1 MNRIFFNKVF
11 SRKSILLS
19 SFIIS
24 ILFLLIST
32 IAVSAQIT
40 DDEFARME
48 LFPRE
53 TRSAEESIKTEAI
66 DVERDLSLSEIESLM
81 ILLAILFG
89 LVVLMSLLSAMKKI
103 STLILIVGLVGVF
116 LAAALIGFEMFMRSG
131 FLGDIYSS
139 ADYLWEDIGLDEFM
153 RRELTDIPHSYS
165 RDIDPLRLG
174 NIFSVSDRYLSV
186 IDKAISDIWQSNEH
200 HRESIMIEFDTRN
213 DANNFVNQVFI
224 EENKIGLR
232 RGSYSQ
238 GIFRTDEERYRRGFL
253 MVDNRFVFLSFSDE
267 PFSDNLFNYIMESY
281 PEQYMVNDNRPPVIE
296 IVSPKITNIDEIVFK
311 VSDRESGLNQLSI
324 SVLSAKF
331 NPVEDCRR
339 NNNVRHDEFICTA
352 RELQEGRN
360 NFVIIASDRERNN
373 VKMDV
378 EYTLDTEKPVIEIS
392 SRTISKVMVRV
403 TDNLGIE
410 RDDIIAKTNGRD
422 LNGRRYCNF
431 VSSSFM
437 CEFPIQGETMK
448 IVATDKAGNRA
459 EKEVEIDFTIP
470 IINFINPEN
479 EYTNNKE
486 LEFFISDEK
495 SGLRTV
501 NVEINGAKVN
511 ICSVVDS
518 RRQRCRYEL
527 TENKNTIKVIAE
539 DNSGNVLEYEKEFLF
554 DESLPSITIIST
566 SNNILEFYI
575 RDEISG
581 INTEW
586 VFVNGGTFLVEDIC
600 TRENIGFRCTYNIRT
615 QDNEAR
621 IRVSDNA
628 GNINEIREPLNS

>member
-1 MNRIFFNKVF
+1 MNKIFFNKLF
-11 SRKSILLS
+11 SKKNILLS
-19 SFIIS
+19 SFIITTLSLLVS
-24 ILFLLIST
+24 IT
-32 IAVSAQIT
+32 AVSAQIT

-53 TRSAEESIKTEAI
+53 TRSAEESIKTDSI
-66 DVERDLSLSEIESLM
+66 DVERDLSLSEIESLF

-89 LVVLMSLLSAMKKI
+89 LVILISVLSAMKKI
-103 STLILIVGLVGVF
+103 STLILVVGLIGVF

-165 RDIDPLRLG
+165 IEIDPLRLS
-174 NIFSVSDRYLSV
+174 NIFSVSDSYLRA
-186 IDKAISDIWQSNEH
+186 IDKALSDIWQSDEY
-200 HRESIMIEFDTRN
+200 HRESIMIEFNTRN
-213 DANNFVNQVFI
+213 DANNFVNQIFI

-238 GIFRTDEERYRRGFL
+238 GIFRTEEERYRRGFL
-253 MVDNRFVFLSFSDE
+253 MVDNRFVFLSFSEE
-267 PFSDNLFNYIMESY
+267 PFSDNFFSYMMESY
-281 PEQYMVNDNRPPVIE
+281 PEQYMVSDNRPPTID
-296 IVSPKITNIDEIVFK
+296 IVSPKITNINEIVFK

-324 SVLSAKF
+324 SVLNAKF
-331 NPVEDCRR
+331 NPVDDCIR
-339 NNNVRHDEFICTA
+339 NNNVRYDEFICKA

-378 EYTLDTEKPVIEIS
+378 EYVLDTERPIIEIS
-392 SRTISKVMVRV
+392 SRTTNKVIARI
-403 TDNLGIE
+403 TDNHGIE
-410 RDDIIAKTNGRD
+410 RDEIIAKTNNGD
-422 LNGRRYCNF
+422 LSGRRYCNL
-431 VSSSFM
+431 VSSSFL

-448 IVATDKAGNRA
+448 IKATDKAGNRA

-470 IINFINPEN
+470 IINFINPRD
-479 EYTNNKE
+479 EYTNSKE

-501 NVEINGAKVN
+501 NVEINGARVN

-527 TENKNTIKVIAE
+527 KENENIIKVIAE
-539 DNSGNVLEYEKEFLF
+539 DNSGNFLEYEKEFLF
-554 DESLPSITIIST
+554 DESLPSITIISN
-566 SNNILEFYI
+566 SNDALEFYI

-586 VFVNGGTFLVEDIC
+586 VFVNGGTFLVEDLCI
-600 TRENIGFRCTYNIRT
+600 RENVGFRCTYNIRT

-621 IRVSDNA
+621 IRISDNA
-628 GNINEIREPLNS
+628 RNINEIREPLNS